1 VFGDPL
7 ATTVPDLDHSEN
19 EARFLTTG
27 ISSQRRVVIVWHTE
41 RGDIIR
47 IVGAREAAPHERRT
61 YESGE

>member
-1 VFGDPL
+1 MFGDPL